1 MEPPSAAGRADGTRR
16 RLSRPLSPA
25 RPQDAPPHRLALGR
39 TRPPPT
45 KVTVNAPGAAA
56 SAAPARGAGRVGDRG
71 SPRGVASAGGIRRA
85 QGRLGRHGLASAG
98 IDGRRESVGDPGWTR
113 PSDSGSDVSDSPSE
127 HLSDD
132 PRPAAPGSDA
142 DSPTGSSDAEPG
154 RADRRDPPAGEAS
167 GAKRPWSSARSPE
180 PRLGLDPQ
188 TGSGVKGGRAC
199 GTENRG
205 ILKGEKPSYKE
216 MVRDAETLRTENTYL
231 KDELEELRAEME
243 EMRDGFLEEDVQQ
256 LQELRRELDRSY
268 KTCRILQ
275 YRLRKVDRRG
285 VRTTQAGYPDE
296 DAVRGLEQDLKVA
309 KDVSVRLHQ
318 ELEAVEEKRGKV
330 EDENEALRQKLLEL
344 EIAKQALQKEL
355 EKGREALQ
363 KRRTGRD
370 LHRTDRK
377 SGPQEDAAD
386 LQCQV
391 QLLREEASLMRK
403 KMVHVGR
410 ERDCLERDL
419 ENYKSVYG
427 DLRDAKGVGSG
438 PSDPTAPPGAREA
451 ELRLR
456 LGFLEEEASILGR
469 KVVQLEVE
477 NRGLHAELDEGRSGQ
492 AQVCDQAPSGT
503 SHAISVAVEPTGE
516 GSSELRRQLQFVEEE
531 AEVLRRA
538 VSEAE
543 EQNQQLVNE
552 LNRCKSCMKDNNSS
566 QGESESRFSAG
577 SALEELRMGQA
588 NFSKHV
594 IKASRP
600 ECKSGTTLSNEQN
613 QELNIELDG
622 DGEQAGD
629 SDGNKTPSP
638 QPPQRKREGPIGGES
653 IGQHSCWEGSSVMD
667 KIARDQNPTS
677 MELKAL
683 RDELHRKGDVR
694 GDAEGLGRT
703 IDRLVADTDVLLVGG
718 QGGFPQ
724 AEVLERVKANLKEF
738 RLELRVFLERLRGEE
753 GMPEGDKGS
762 VTTSQGQSDS
772 GLSPL
777 SWKDTASFL
786 TTETSTSGEPTST
799 QSEVR
804 KLHANKEMTEEP
816 CWKLQAEVP
825 GAIRE
830 YDNELCSPELTS
842 DTGQLIARELWESQQ
857 VLAEA
862 QESIAKLNTQVEQEQ
877 NLRREDTWKYEQSI
891 VQLKEDHQRALQCRD
906 FRVQSLQ
913 LQWRLERQGPKSEG
927 PLALEA
933 HRLQQLSLGVCI
945 ELRRLLRHWRLGRR
959 FAFSSPGYLQSERV
973 GELGALVMRGD
984 LWLDSSERSAGLC
997 KEAVFRG
1004 VPEWD
1009 ETAQA
1014 GDSRQLALELSTVV
1028 EDLQAEARG
1037 EVRRRCQMQQQY
1049 AGDRATWEI
1058 ERSELR
1064 LQMSQ
1069 LEGRATKGPA
1079 NKVGAVEVPEEQRR
1093 RLAELHISTME
1104 LRHQL
1109 DACERLWTRER
1120 LDLLQRF
1127 NRERGEWEQQR
1138 KKLQQQLEQ
1147 LHKQRQQHR
1156 RHGESRLCRNRSL
1169 DDAEQVDTPCGQKGS
1184 RFVEA
1189 LLVEPLERHV
1199 EVLGQSDVKA
1209 QPLGKRK
1216 SEPDKVSN
1224 QSTLRRVCSVSCM
1237 AEFETLMDKS
1247 PFLPAEPNRPM
1258 SPLSPNE
1265 GDIAELGRTSDTRSP
1280 QVAATTWLS
1289 EPWDMLSFDPADRSL
1304 PTNMASKIP
1313 RPGHDSRIEC
1323 PRMVSRGGLKVQGKD
1338 TRRRA
1343 SHLSPHHGTFSDL
1356 ENVAA
1361 LARGAVRS
1369 RSLERPTHDA
1379 ACQACWKGREVATQ
1393 TLNSSIDHQ
1402 STLRTTAISASP
1414 LRRNGGGRGGIAM
1427 ISSPCRTPRKVA
1439 KTPTSPVQTR
1449 FERPCCS
1456 PKYGSPRLQRKP
1468 PPLRHETSGP
1478 ASSLPHADP
1487 SSPQLRHEPMPAAKP
1502 EHKACAPMSP
1512 RLDPYRSRGDPASPR
1527 LAATQRLPVYRQDPS
1542 SLQSPRLRREPCSPK
1557 RGGIEVSSPARVRQ
1571 QNESAW
1577 ARSTTTRDSPVHS
1590 PSDESSESLHSFSS
1604 LFSFIDHTPTL
1615 LDTVRRFGL
1624 GILKSSRDKAL
1635 QPRGPEKAEIWP
1647 GDQTRGPQG
1656 CKDSCKKG
1664 QIDLEDQARAPQ
1676 DGRSQDKGLAPTA
1689 AVPMTPGNP
1698 YKA

>member
-231 KDELEELRAEME
+231 KVRGSVRALDELEELRAEME

-355 EKGREALQ
+355 EKGRE
-363 KRRTGRD
+363 
-370 LHRTDRK
+370 
-377 SGPQEDAAD
+377 
-386 LQCQV
+386 
-391 QLLREEASLMRK
+391 
-403 KMVHVGR
+403 
-410 ERDCLERDL
+410 
-419 ENYKSVYG
+419 
-427 DLRDAKGVGSG
+427 
-438 PSDPTAPPGAREA
+438 
-451 ELRLR
+451 
-456 LGFLEEEASILGR
+456 
-469 KVVQLEVE
+469 
-477 NRGLHAELDEGRSGQ
+477 